1 MMVIAVC
8 LSASASDSIGWRHSV
23 GLDVR
28 PAYPFSSYRDDIL
41 SNILDVETAKKTK
54 FATSVHVQYAFSF
67 PRYSRQGSISPDAWQ
82 GLGAA
87 VNFLGNH
94 KGIGTPIS
102 LYAFQGAP
110 VWKISERFSLYY
122 EWNFGASFGWRPCD
136 GTIASSN
143 LIVGS
148 KVNAYINVGAGVS
161 YRLDDTYSLMAGIDL
176 THYSNGNTS
185 FPNPGVNMAGL
196 RVGVTRILGNQNAKA
211 TNYDDYDTDI
221 IKKRKKLQ
229 FDITAY
235 GAWRKRVY
243 RGGESPVLLK
253 GHYPV
258 VGLDISPMW
267 QIKKIFRAGGSL
279 DFQWDQS
286 TDLKRHHAYGDTSD
300 DIKFYRPPILSQIC
314 VGVSGRAELVMPIFS
329 VNVGIGYNFI
339 GPEET
344 RASYQLAN
352 LKVRFT
358 EHFFLNIG
366 YQLLNFQKQNNLMLG
381 LGCSF

>member
-1 MMVIAVC
+1 M
-8 LSASASDSIGWRHSV
+8 
-23 GLDVR
+23 
-28 PAYPFSSYRDDIL
+28 
-41 SNILDVETAKKTK
+41 
-54 FATSVHVQYAFSF
+54 
-67 PRYSRQGSISPDAWQ
+67 
-82 GLGAA
+82 
-87 VNFLGNH
+87 
-94 KGIGTPIS
+94 
-102 LYAFQGAP
+102 
-110 VWKISERFSLYY
+110 
-122 EWNFGASFGWRPCD
+122 
-136 GTIASSN
+136 
-143 LIVGS
+143 
-148 KVNAYINVGAGVS
+148 
-161 YRLDDTYSLMAGIDL
+161 
-176 THYSNGNTS
+176 
-185 FPNPGVNMAGL
+185 
-196 RVGVTRILGNQNAKA
+196 
-211 TNYDDYDTDI
+211 
-221 IKKRKKLQ
+221 
-229 FDITAY
+229 
-235 GAWRKRVY
+235 
-243 RGGESPVLLK
+243 LLK

-279 DFQWDQS
+279 DFQWDES

-358 EHFFLNIG
+358 EHFYLNIG